1 MSGTVLYD
9 MPLYQRYINSTMNL
23 VPGMTSGGYAY
34 RGSSGSYHWRD
45 SAAARSEFRR
55 WRERQ

>member
-34 RGSSGSYHWRD
+34 GGEPWLLSLGRAAQRRRLASSKM
-45 SAAARSEFRR
+45 A
-55 WRERQ
+55 